1 MNRKKIGE
9 SQKELGE
16 SAIIIG
22 KKRLKAKISEN
33 NRKKVIKNQKRLWYN
48 GVIEE
53 VLYIISGVKHNEK
66 SSIKYN
72 S

>member
-1 MNRKKIGE
+1 MDFRQFKLI
-9 SQKELGE
+9 
-16 SAIIIG
+16 ACG
-22 KKRLKAKISEN
+22 KLFLEARQN
-33 NRKKVIKNQKRLWYN
+33 CKKVIKNQKRLWYN

-53 VLYIISGVKHNEK
+53 VLYIISGVKYNEK